1 MPSLAAAIAPA
12 PIATIADAI
21 VMMQAIDQVLPEPDG
36 LKWFNVLY
44 LAVTEAVADAVAAG
58 NVYADVAWIVHLDVV
73 FANLYFDAVARSLDA
88 TTPLP
93 RAWQPLFDSRF
104 DPHVARIQYA
114 LAGMNAHINRDL
126 VLALVQTHNDMGTV
140 PDRDSIHFQ
149 DFTVVDDILA
159 SVEAQMKPILL
170 TGVLPAL
177 DGTLGTLDD
186 ILAMWSVSHARQ
198 AAWTNSEV
206 SWSLLPFPFVNASFL
221 RALDRTAGFA
231 GRGLLLPTQ
240 F

>member
-1 MPSLAAAIAPA
+1 MPSLATAIAAA
-12 PIATIADAI
+12 PIGTIADAI
-21 VMMQAIDQVLPEPDG
+21 VVMQAIDQAVPETDG
-36 LKWFNVLY
+36 VKWFNVLY

-58 NVYADVAWIVHLDVV
+58 NVYADVDWIVHLDVV

-93 RAWQPLFDSRF
+93 RAWQPLFDARF
-104 DPHVARIQYA
+104 DPHVARIQFA

-126 VLALVQTHNDMGTV
+126 VHALVQTHEAMGTI
-140 PDRDSIHFQ
+140 PDRDSVHFQ

-159 SVEAQMKPILL
+159 SVEAQIKPLLL
-170 TGVLPAL
+170 TNVQQAL
-177 DGTLGTLDD
+177 DGTLGILDD
-186 ILAMWSVSHARQ
+186 ILAMWSVKYARQ

-206 SWSLLPFPFVNASFL
+206 LWSLLPFPFLNTSFA
-221 RALDRTAGFA
+221 RAFDRTTGFA

-240 F
+240 L